1 MACKFAALWLID
13 SKFTALK
20 DLNPFKTVSK
30 VQEAS
35 SILRVSF
42 ACSIYITISTFTSVC
57 PYGVR
62 RPSRHVTS
70 RPTSNFY
77 HVQSSR
83 SPVRPL
89 LSEAKPS
96 YVYSILKPHGQ
107 SSKRQVWLLLSE
119 AKPSCVYSILKPH
132 GQSFRRPVRL
142 LLSEAKPSYVYSIL
156 KPHGQSF
163 RNPNCCSQQHSI
175 TSPCGFRIE

>member
-1 MACKFAALWLID
+1 MIEIWVNPGYENICSVLMSDIVMLQILFLKFGTKLIRQTCI
-13 SKFTALK
+13 KII
-20 DLNPFKTVSK
+20 NPCFSNLHNYFNIHVFLSLRHLST
-30 VQEAS
+30 AS
-35 SILRVSF
+35 S
-42 ACSIYITISTFTSVC
+42 C
-57 PYGVR
+57 
-62 RPSRHVTS
+62 
-70 RPTSNFY
+70 PTSNFY
-77 HVQSSR
+77 YVQSSR

-132 GQSFRRPVRL
+132 GQSFRRPVRP

-156 KPHGQSF
+156 KPPG
-163 RNPNCCSQQHSI
+163 HSSRSRSDRCWARRSRA
-175 TSPCGFRIE
+175 TYTQF